1 MTYYCEDCGF
11 VFYGAGEIKEC
22 PYCGMQR
29 IYPSSREEISQ
40 IRPLLEPQES
50 NYNFMEEQ

>member
-11 VFYGAGEIKEC
+11 VFYGAGNIREC

-29 IYPSSREEISQ
+29 IHVSSLEEAETPRTPDVTTTDASSSK
-40 IRPLLEPQES
+40 R
-50 NYNFMEEQ
+50 